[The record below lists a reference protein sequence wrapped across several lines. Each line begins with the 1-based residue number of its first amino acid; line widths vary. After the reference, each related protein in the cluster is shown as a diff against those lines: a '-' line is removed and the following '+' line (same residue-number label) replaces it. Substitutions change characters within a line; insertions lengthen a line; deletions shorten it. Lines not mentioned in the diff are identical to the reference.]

1 MKKTLIIYSLLIIL
15 LAVLPINKGES
26 FLNNNYILHFRLDY
40 LAHFAIFIPW
50 MVISRI
56 FCCRTGRRTA
66 LKILPWIGIGLAL
79 AILTEGVQYLLPYRA
94 FNINDLAAN
103 ILGVALGSLAFAFGK
118 NKPEPQ
124 IQETGKSG
132 LQEPKN

>member
-1 MKKTLIIYSLLIIL
+1 MVKKTLISYSILIIL

-26 FLNNNYILHFRLDY
+26 FLNDNYILNFRLDY

-50 MVISRI
+50 IVISRI
-56 FCCRTGRRTA
+56 FCCRIGRRSA
-66 LKILPWIGIGLAL
+66 RKILPWIGIGLAL

-103 ILGVALGSLAFAFGK
+103 ILGVALGSLAFAFAK
-118 NKPEPQ
+118 KKPEAFN
-124 IQETGKSG
+124 IEH
-132 LQEPKN
+132 